1 MKLGNFELI
10 VELREYLRDQL
21 ATSYLSNYS
30 LEEKTDQIKVN
41 DFSEVKDLSFIRDPS
56 KSGSGLVIKKGK
68 HPNSYSM
75 M

>member
-56 KSGSGLVIKKGK
+56 
-68 HPNSYSM
+68 
-75 M
+75 